1 LFVVTDLPAQRFR
14 GRDGADLL
22 IAEAYYDDKAVPY
35 HLRYADLVAHRAD
48 LNSGRIVLTHMS
60 SDMLAR
66 AAEGRLVFETA
77 RDRLTIQV

>member
-48 LNSGRIVLTHMS
+48 LNSGRIVLTHMAS
-60 SDMLAR
+60 GMLAR
-66 AAEGRLVFETA
+66 AAEGRLAFETA
-77 RDRLTIQV
+77 RDGLTIQV